1 MEETYKVLKIID
13 IENILINAGKNDYIK
28 KGDKFEIF
36 VKGEE
41 IIDESTQKCLGTLD
55 TVKDIVT
62 VVTVF
67 PQMCICQKLKKS
79 SVSSL
84 TLFAKEQLTFKEEP
98 VSLNVDMSQITG
110 GFSNDLVIRVGDLAR
125 LTE

>member
-13 IENILINAGKNDYIK
+13 IENILINAGKENYIK

-36 VKGEE
+36 VRGDEV
-41 IIDESTQKCLGTLD
+41 IDESTKKSLGTLD
-55 TVKDIVT
+55 TIKDIVT
-62 VVTVF
+62 VVAVF
-67 PQMCICQKLKKS
+67 PKMCICQKLIKTS
-79 SVSSL
+79 IPSL
-84 TLFAKEQLTFKEEP
+84 AAFAKEQLSFKSEP
-98 VSLNVDMSQITG
+98 ISLNVDKTQITG